1 MKKLIIGGVLVC
13 TSLCASAQDVI
24 VKKDGS
30 TILSKVLEVNETNIK
45 YKKFSNKTGPTYTIG
60 IENVLSVNYENGE
73 KETFDNTSLTVP
85 KKEGKSTVSTSAV
98 TPSQQYVQKEPANN
112 NHDLIQCY
120 NQEIRFTTKY
130 KDKAS
135 KWFFPVMA
143 VSDSSLVSTDELEMR
158 FVPVTIYNQKY
169 GGVYELRYYIEL
181 ENKTN
186 NIIYV
191 DLANT
196 FKIFTDGD
204 SKTYF
209 STDQVSVSQG
219 TSTGVGIGLGGIA
232 GALGIGGTLGTLA
245 GSVSVGGS
253 SQSGVTTTYNQQR
266 ILAIPPHSTKN
277 LSEFKQ
283 VHVKK
288 KEYKTI
294 SDAELWHF
302 YLFGQRGFIKK
313 GQINSYT
320 EDTTPYT
327 NRYIIT
333 YSTTQDFSTYSTL
346 NTKVYARY
354 IVGEDINVTYCYN
367 RERLTKGV
375 AKFIPDFGTN
385 PCILVGV
392 DSYLSK

>member
-1 MKKLIIGGVLVC
+1 MKKLIIGSVLVC
-13 TSLCASAQDVI
+13 ISLCVSAQDVI

-73 KETFDNTSLTVP
+73 KETFDNASLTVP
-85 KKEGKSTVSTSAV
+85 KKEGKSTASSSVV

-120 NQEIRFTTKY
+120 NQEIRFTTEY

-158 FVPVTIYNQKY
+158 FVPVTVCEQNRYDTYQ
-169 GGVYELRYYIEL
+169 LRYYIEL
-181 ENKTN
+181 ENKTD

-196 FKIFTDGD
+196 FRIFTDGS
-204 SKTYF
+204 SKVYF
-209 STDQVSVSQG
+209 SADQVSVSQG
-219 TSTGVGIGLGGIA
+219 TSTGLGVGLGGIA

-283 VHVKK
+283 VQIKK
-288 KEYKTI
+288 KKYKTI
-294 SDAELWHF
+294 SEAEFWSF
-302 YLFGQRGFIKK
+302 YLFAQRGIVKK
-313 GQINSYT
+313 GGYVSYT

-333 YSTTQDFSTYSTL
+333 YSTSQDFSTYSAL

-354 IVGEDINVTYCYN
+354 IIGEFWSDSLCTK
-367 RERLTKGV
+367 REKV
-375 AKFIPDFGTN
+375 IKAIAKFIPDFGTN
-385 PCILVGV
+385 PCILVGYA
-392 DSYLSK
+392 DYLSK